1 MSSKHVWAKKFLGGI
16 GLLFLAL
23 LTASCGGGGS
33 NSSSTPPA
41 ATGTV
46 VITGSANQ

>member
-1 MSSKHVWAKKFLGGI
+1 MSSSHARVRNFLGGI